1 MSQINDRA
9 AWPSY
14 LPQQRYG
21 GGGLDWSIARLAPAD
36 RAAIENLYSAMLAL
50 LGDYKPSAGDR
61 LLLDRLSAWLEAY
74 DWRVL
79 RRDVAAAGPDTY
91 AQFGTSPVLRK
102 VMHDLRGGPMTT
114 LSLDL
119 SYMALGRLEYVDA
132 HRVFLLTRD
141 VCKIM
146 RNSFPDIDQAGYSA
160 DQALKRHSVRLLVD
174 KWEKMSSTNQIVVT
188 TEFQG
193 AIAESC
199 IEFSALDR
207 VLYNCMN
214 NALREHAVTD
224 APVCLV
230 LEVDDRTTPKHMR
243 VVIENRVSKEQ
254 QLHLKTKFG
263 DDLGPLFTTNFS
275 TTGSGLGLQVVADFA
290 ARAYDVTVQ
299 DGLAAGYFGAVVEDE
314 VFRLWFHWPVADA

>member
-1 MSQINDRA
+1 MHSLVPVR
-9 AWPSY
+9 
-14 LPQQRYG
+14 
-21 GGGLDWSIARLAPAD
+21 PA
-36 RAAIENLYSAMLAL
+36 
-50 LGDYKPSAGDR
+50 
-61 LLLDRLSAWLEAY
+61 
-74 DWRVL
+74 
-79 RRDVAAAGPDTY
+79 
-91 AQFGTSPVLRK
+91 Q

-119 SYMALGRLEYVDA
+119 SYKALGRLEYVDA

-230 LEVDDRTTPKHMR
+230 LEAMTTRRQSTCAGDREPR
-243 VVIENRVSKEQ
+243 FKEQ

-263 DDLGPLFTTNFS
+263 DDLPVVHHELS

-299 DGLAAGYFGAVVEDE
+299 DGLPPDTLAQ
-314 VFRLWFHWPVADA
+314 W